1 MRKHNKKNNKSNNRH
16 PGGRPPKYT
25 KAEEMQHKIDEYFA
39 SCFTASRDEH
49 GRILR
54 DYDGKI
60 IMKQI
65 RPFTITGLA
74 LALDMDRRS
83 LVNYSEKEEFFPTI
97 KKARLKIENY
107 LEESLIS
114 GGNSTG
120 VIFNLKNN
128 YGWKDKQEIEH
139 TGTLKLEDVL

>member
-1 MRKHNKKNNKSNNRH
+1 MKRKHK
-16 PGGRPPKYT
+16 GGRPRKYT
-25 KAEEMQHKIDEYFA
+25 EAEQMQYKIDKYFE
-39 SCFTASRDEH
+39 SCFIPARDER
-49 GRILR
+49 GNIQR

-60 IMKQI
+60 IKRQI

-83 LVNYSEKEEFFPTI
+83 LVNYSKDEEFFPTI

-128 YGWKDKQEIEH
+128 YGWKDKQEVEH
-139 TGTLKLEDVL
+139 SGTVKLEDVL

>member
-1 MRKHNKKNNKSNNRH
+1 MKKKHK
-16 PGGRPPKYT
+16 GGRPRKYT
-25 KAEEMQHKIDEYFA
+25 KAEQMQYKIDKYFE
-39 SCFTASRDEH
+39 SCFIAARDER
-49 GRILR
+49 GNIMR
-54 DYDGKI
+54 DYDGKV
-60 IMKQI
+60 IMRQI

-83 LVNYSEKEEFFPTI
+83 LINYSKDEEFFPTI

-107 LEESLIS
+107 LEESLIT

-128 YGWKDKQEIEH
+128 YGWNDKQEIEH
-139 TGTLKLEDVL
+139 SGTVKLEDVL